1 MCVVA
6 AAAAAAGRMTAPL
19 FFPPLISIS
28 INCRKGPN
36 ISLKKRKI
44 PIPPAGNESLEWWI
58 FFFFLALGFH
68 SWNWIS
74 KVSVCVCRSRDRILI
89 WKQLLLGSISS
100 MAIHT
105 HREFVTR
112 PNTQR
117 MARRAGIQCGER
129 SGSYIERRKLDNQK
143 DVDNTHKLRR
153 KLWTWR
159 FQMFF
164 FLYSILHY
172 YCTTPLSLNCM
183 YIQAD
188 RKRGVSTPSKRG
200 KTNLM
205 V

>member
-1 MCVVA
+1 M
-6 AAAAAAGRMTAPL
+6 
-19 FFPPLISIS
+19 
-28 INCRKGPN
+28 
-36 ISLKKRKI
+36 
-44 PIPPAGNESLEWWI
+44 
-58 FFFFLALGFH
+58 
-68 SWNWIS
+68 
-74 KVSVCVCRSRDRILI
+74 CVCRSRDRILI
-89 WKQLLLGSISS
+89 WKQLLLGSICS

-164 FLYSILHY
+164 FSLQYTTLLLYNP
-172 YCTTPLSLNCM
+172 PLSQLYVYTGGPETWCFHTQQKRKNKLNGIITYFLLPPATEGSTTNVDPIKICPV
-183 YIQAD
+183 YKERE
-188 RKRGVSTPSKRG
+188 RK
-200 KTNLM
+200 NW
-205 V
+205 